1 MNITKAQLKQLIKE
15 EIATSLREEEE
26 SWGPTV
32 EDPELV
38 AIDRLTAAVDEAIN
52 SGAAQQ
58 AVMAHEGANA
68 AAFIIRNMAGL
79 IGRVVRLAPDQ
90 QAEITDRLKAI
101 MSDVAE
107 LQRST
112 GGYEQE
118 WQEKDKPHGQPKA
131 YSRTGTRTSVEGGSP
146 EYGV

>member
-32 EDPELV
+32 EDPELAAIGKV
-38 AIDRLTAAVDEAIN
+38 EADIRAAIDSDM
-52 SGAAQQ
+52 AQQ
-58 AVMAHEGANA
+58 AVMAIEGANA

-79 IGRVVRLAPDQ
+79 MSRVGSLGPDQ
-90 QAEITDRLKAI
+90 QAEITGRLQAI
-101 MSDVAE
+101 MDDVAD

-112 GGYEQE
+112 GGYERE
-118 WQEKDKPHGQPKA
+118 
-131 YSRTGTRTSVEGGSP
+131 
-146 EYGV
+146 